1 MATNTGGGTTAS
13 FSNTPQAVD
22 DYFTSLVTG
31 LTEDSIAKIIL
42 DVMANDLG
50 GAAKVLWSIDN
61 SVSAPV
67 TGGTAPADLLTQDTA
82 RAESLSSDTSL
93 NGAKIWITSDGKVG
107 YDAATLSAAFRL
119 QLQGL

>member
-31 LTEDSIAKIIL
+31 LTEDSVAKIIL

-50 GAAKVLWSIDN
+50 GAAKVMWSLDN
-61 SVSAPV
+61 SIS
-67 TGGTAPADLLTQDTA
+67 TGGAAPTDLIAQDTA

-107 YDAATLSAAFRL
+107 YDAATLSA
-119 QLQGL
+119 